1 MTRSALLRTFLAAA
15 LLSATATALVLRV
28 PTLREQARTAWHAW
42 RCPSLPE
49 ERTTFSAAGMPVDP
63 WPVRG
68 NGPNLHVDLRGTAD
82 TSLVDGHS
90 AALVRRVGDV
100 ADSLVAIG
108 FGVELR
114 CTDPHPDIRL
124 CLRIDAADGSSRAW
138 NEKRL
143 RPDEHRP
150 GNRERFNFEWILRER
165 RPAPDDRVSAFVRQA
180 GGEAAVLYTV
190 DLVFRSAAPQR
201 PR

>member
-1 MTRSALLRTFLAAA
+1 MTRRALLRTVLAAA

-28 PTLREQARTAWHAW
+28 PTLRDRARTTWHAW
-42 RCPSLPE
+42 RCPSIPE
-49 ERTTFSAAGMPVDP
+49 ERTTFNTAGVPVDP

-68 NGPNLHVDLRGTAD
+68 TGPNLHVELRGTAD

-108 FGVELR
+108 FGVDLR
-114 CTDPHPDIRL
+114 CDDPHPDIRL
-124 CLRIDAADGSSRAW
+124 CLRIDAADGSNRAW
-138 NEKRL
+138 KEKRL

-150 GNRERFNFEWILRER
+150 GTLERFNFEWILREL
-165 RPAPDDRVSAFVRQA
+165 RPAPDDRVSAFVQQA
-180 GGEAAVLYTV
+180 GGGAAALHTV